1 MPPLVTT
8 VLLFM
13 HVAAFT
19 TLLGTVLMSGHALAS
34 PAAMPLPWMRADYSR
49 TTIAPP
55 EPTEKLKKTKITHEA
70 LYNQTAKLHRYS
82 RAILSSSGN
91 SGRAVDTGD
100 NTCSQLPSY
109 ASDMS
114 ELQRFRRL

>member
-1 MPPLVTT
+1 MPPFVATI
-8 VLLFM
+8 LLFM

-19 TLLGTVLMSGHALAS
+19 TILMSGHALAS

-49 TTIAPP
+49 NTITPT
-55 EPTEKLKKTKITHEA
+55 EPTEVKTKTTHVA
-70 LYNQTAKLHRYS
+70 LYNQTAQIHRYS

-91 SGRAVDTGD
+91 SGRDTDTGD
-100 NTCSQLPSY
+100 DSCSQLPGY
-109 ASDMS
+109 ANDMS